1 MAAMMMITAMI
12 GKTTA
17 YQGNGGGSTTGF
29 MVPAG
34 ITRILAC
41 TGEGEDIIIST

>member
-17 YQGNGGGSTTGF
+17 YQGKGSGVVTGL

-41 TGEGEDIIIST
+41 TGEKGGVR